1 MSIVDFNIACAD
13 VSAEEASASAR
24 DLMAYWEARRL
35 GRSMP
40 SRRDLDVLD
49 LAPWLGRLSLYEALG
64 DGDFRC
70 RIRGTTMSSIPVPGH
85 ASSGILVSRT
95 KPREFAEMGLE
106 HYRGALTQAKPV
118 IHHIELVYGDHSYDY
133 ERISLPLAEGA
144 GLPPM
149 ILTFITCNVARSR
162 AFWHRFNSDSGAE
175 VAASVAND

>member
-1 MSIVDFNIACAD
+1 MSIAEFNIACAE
-13 VSAEEASASAR
+13 VSADGASASAR
-24 DLMAYWEARRL
+24 GLMAYWDARRS
-35 GRSMP
+35 GRPMP
-40 SRRDLDVLD
+40 VRRDLDVLD

-64 DGDFRC
+64 DGDFQC

-95 KPREFAEMGLE
+95 RPWHFAEMGLG
-106 HYRGALTQAKPV
+106 HFRGALALATPV
-118 IHHIELVYGDHSYDY
+118 IHHIELAYGDHSYDY

-162 AFWHRFNSDSGAE
+162 AFWHRFNADTDAE